1 MRHAADRQTPT
12 GIPRVAIIKGT
23 ATTGLL
29 SGLYAP
35 MLCLVVQGA
44 KSVMIG
50 DQVLHYD
57 TGRYFI
63 SSVEVPATGRVVE
76 ATPERPYL
84 AISLTFDPAV
94 IASILLDMPP
104 AEEAPLSQGF
114 GVSQAT
120 GDMIDAWSRMLNLM
134 ERPAEIAVL
143 GPLVERE
150 IVFRLLQGPEGPM
163 LRQIA
168 IADSRLSQIR
178 KALTWIRT
186 NYMQAI
192 RVADLAKV
200 AGMSVTVF
208 HRHFKAV
215 TAMTPIQYQ
224 KQFRLY
230 EARRRL
236 FAAPGDAAGAAFA
249 VGYESASQFSRDY
262 SRLFGVPPARDIRRL
277 RSSRNTDRF
286 RTEVHPPGDAGSVG
300 TGLMTRR
307 CDPAGA

>member
-1 MRHAADRQTPT
+1 MTDLLENLRALVLRHAADRQTPT
-12 GIPRVAIIKGT
+12 GIPRVAIVKGT
-23 ATTGLL
+23 ETTGLL
-29 SGLYAP
+29 AGLYAP
-35 MLCLVVQGA
+35 MLCLVLQGA

-50 DQVLHYD
+50 DQVLYYD

-63 SSVEVPATGRVVE
+63 SSIEVPATGRIVE
-76 ATPERPYL
+76 ATLEKPYL

-94 IASILLDMPP
+94 IASILLDLPP
-104 AEEAPLSQGF
+104 IADAALSRGF

-120 GDMIDAWSRMLNLM
+120 DEMIDAWSRLM
-134 ERPAEIAVL
+134 RLLERPQEIAVL
-143 GPLVERE
+143 GPLIERE
-150 IVFRLLQGPEGPM
+150 IVFRLLQSRDGPM

-168 IADSRLSQIR
+168 MADSRLSQIR
-178 KALTWIRT
+178 RALTWIRT
-186 NYMQAI
+186 NYTHAI
-192 RVADLAKV
+192 RVAELAKV
-200 AGMSVTVF
+200 AGMSDTVF

-236 FAAPGDAAGAAFA
+236 FASPGDAAGAAFA

-277 RSSRNTDRF
+277 RLDQNTQI
-286 RTEVHPPGDAGSVG
+286 EA
-300 TGLMTRR
+300 
-307 CDPAGA
+307 